1 METLPVDPGGI
12 AIMAPKGE
20 FYILKTDPISCP
32 AANILKQ
39 QMLSVGGE
47 CSVARGATTC
57 SVDEAPAILSGARK
71 HFLQLIDSLK
81 YQAFGLDNLR
91 EELREFFTEGHIQ
104 STINIGSAVFDLRK
118 KTCVMGILNVTPDS
132 FCDGGKHLKVEEAL
146 SAALQ
151 MIEDGAN
158 IIDVGG
164 ESTRPGADP
173 VDLETELN
181 RVIPVIKAI
190 RKNSDIPISI
200 DTYKSIVAEEALK
213 SGAELVND
221 ISGLIFDPDMA
232 KIIKQYDAAVALMH
246 IKGTPRDMQNDPKYA
261 NLIDEIMKF
270 LSESIQTAIN
280 SGITR
285 NKIIIDPGIGFG
297 KTVEDN
303 YKILRYLSEFLSLGQ
318 PILLGLSRKSF
329 IGKLLD
335 LPVDERLEG
344 SLASMAVAIMKGAG
358 IVRVHDVKESV
369 RAVKVVDSILGKK

>member
-1 METLPVDPGGI
+1 
-12 AIMAPKGE
+12 MAPKGE

-39 QMLSVGGE
+39 QILSVGGE

-104 STINIGSAVFDLRK
+104 SIINIGSAVFDLRK

-164 ESTRPGADP
+164 ESTRPGAEP

-200 DTYKSIVAEEALK
+200 DTYNSIVAE
-213 SGAELVND
+213 
-221 ISGLIFDPDMA
+221 
-232 KIIKQYDAAVALMH
+232 
-246 IKGTPRDMQNDPKYA
+246 
-261 NLIDEIMKF
+261 
-270 LSESIQTAIN
+270 
-280 SGITR
+280 
-285 NKIIIDPGIGFG
+285 
-297 KTVEDN
+297 
-303 YKILRYLSEFLSLGQ
+303 
-318 PILLGLSRKSF
+318 
-329 IGKLLD
+329 
-335 LPVDERLEG
+335 
-344 SLASMAVAIMKGAG
+344 
-358 IVRVHDVKESV
+358 
-369 RAVKVVDSILGKK
+369 